1 MKSKMKAIFA
11 ERIKTLREN
20 GGYGQRGFAKAL
32 TEKTGRNFSRQN
44 VSSYENGTS
53 YPSVE
58 VLFDYA
64 ELLGITLNELFGKK
78 PTKEAF
84 RKIDLRK
91 KYEYGYKRKNL
102 RGLMKPELEEL
113 TVSLYNA
120 LDDAHKELEY
130 LKNYMIREMMKN
142 HSKKEVLLVE
152 MKTKILKLE
161 AKVLELQTEKILNE
175 TEAETSQL

>member
-1 MKSKMKAIFA
+1 MKSKKKTIFA

-20 GGYGQRGFAKAL
+20 GGYCQRGFAKAL

-64 ELLGITLNELFGKK
+64 ELLGITLNELYGKK

-84 RKIDLRK
+84 RKIDLRNN
-91 KYEYGYKRKNL
+91 YEYGYKRKTL

-113 TVSLYNA
+113 TVSLYNT
-120 LDDAHKELEY
+120 LDDAHKELQY

-161 AKVLELQTEKILNE
+161 AKVMELQAENILNE